1 MADGSSLSPLLVG
14 RTGGRAPDPVD
25 PAVVVRVTVLVTGS
39 RVKVGVTVTI
49 TVAIT
54 VVGEFEIVVDRVVVC
69 VIWEMELAMPV
80 RSGQHYLS
88 IDIEVGKGQRDGQ
101 IRRQTSIL

>member
-1 MADGSSLSPLLVG
+1 MVDGSSSLSPLLVG
-14 RTGGRAPDPVD
+14 RTGGRAD

-69 VIWEMELAMPV
+69 VICEMELAMPV
-80 RSGQHYLS
+80 RAGKHCLS
-88 IDIEVGKGQRDGQ
+88 IDRETGQG
-101 IRRQTSIL
+101 